1 MKESAVRVWG
11 EDLGIFID
19 WVIVQ
24 MSLGLR

>member
-1 MKESAVRVWG
+1 MKETAVRVWG
-11 EDLGIFID
+11 EDLGNFID